1 MNRWQQ
7 TDRTEEII
15 KNRIAANVP
24 ESKIVNK
31 KIDKAYEKIRA
42 MQAAAETASGRQ
54 SAQNAHRQT
63 NKRTGSPVFGSCPV
77 LDEKSCPGGPAPFY
91 RPYF

>member
-42 MQAAAETASGRQ
+42 MQAAAETASGRK

-63 NKRTGSPVFGSCPV
+63 NK
-77 LDEKSCPGGPAPFY
+77 
-91 RPYF
+91 